1 MSLIRNGFAVSCRRR
16 GLLSALFSA
25 LLALALFDP
34 GAATA
39 QEAKQIKLTDK
50 HIQGFMAASKDMG
63 KLYAGANPD
72 KPDPKLEARA
82 AAIAKKNGFASLDE
96 YDDASTNIS
105 MIFSGIDPQTK
116 KFTEPPEQIRK
127 EIASLKADK
136 SVPDAE
142 KKEDLAQLEASLK
155 TAKPI
160 QFKENIAL
168 VLKYFDQLAPD
179 RAAETPPSRVS
190 AGAVHSRRRARN
202 CVKAPASR
210 PRRPSST
217 ITIVCRR
224 MGRPQLSFVAERRK
238 L

>member
-1 MSLIRNGFAVSCRRR
+1 MSFIRKFAVSCTRR

-25 LLALALFDP
+25 LLALAWFDP

-136 SVPDAE
+136 SVPEAE

-168 VLKYFDQLAPD
+168 VLKYFDQLAPLMQD
-179 RAAETPPSRVS
+179 QDSKR
-190 AGAVHSRRRARN
+190 
-202 CVKAPASR
+202 PAD
-210 PRRPSST
+210 
-217 ITIVCRR
+217 
-224 MGRPQLSFVAERRK
+224 
-238 L
+238 